1 MSGPDARQDTDLA
14 QIEAALA
21 DGRATAADPRERE
34 LQELALAL
42 RSDSP
47 EPARAFAQDLDRRV
61 SEGFPKAR
69 RAPVALRR
77 RWMPVLAGAAALILI
92 AVVSISVLGNRDRV
106 SVSSSAGLETSPKA
120 APDLRQFATPP
131 TASSAAPT
139 AAAGRRVERSARLTI
154 STSRDKLQ
162 GAADGV
168 GTVAES
174 HRGFVLSSQVNTGDA
189 GSPGGSF
196 VLRVPATELQ
206 AALADLSKLGRMR
219 ARSESGLDMTASYN
233 NVQNRL
239 GNALLERSA
248 LKLRLRRAH
257 GRKADDIRLR
267 IAALNASIDGLNGRM
282 NDLRKRTV
290 YSTVYVSLE
299 QDAAG
304 AGGSSGSGGTGA
316 AWHDAVHTL
325 EALLNFMVRALGVLL
340 PLGLL
345 AGIGVIGSRSLRRRR
360 REAALM

>member
-1 MSGPDARQDTDLA
+1 V
-14 QIEAALA
+14 
-21 DGRATAADPRERE
+21 
-34 LQELALAL
+34 
-42 RSDSP
+42 
-47 EPARAFAQDLDRRV
+47 FAQDLERRV

-69 RAPVALRR
+69 RAPAALRR

-92 AVVSISVLGNRDRV
+92 AVVSISVLGNGDRV
-106 SVSSSAGLETSPKA
+106 SVSSSAGVDSSGGAT
-120 APDLRQFATPP
+120 PDLRQFAAPP
-131 TASSAAPT
+131 TTTSAAPT

-196 VLRVPATELQ
+196 VLRVPASELQ
-206 AALADLSKLGRMR
+206 ATLSDLSKLGRMR
-219 ARSESGLDMTASYN
+219 ARSESGQDMTAPYN
-233 NVQNRL
+233 SVQNRL

-257 GRKADDIRLR
+257 GRKADDLR
-267 IAALNASIDGLNGRM
+267 VRIVSLNAAIDGLNGRM
-282 NDLRKRTV
+282 KDLRKRTV

-304 AGGSSGSGGTGA
+304 AGAGGSGTGA

-325 EALLNFMVRALGVLL
+325 EALVNFMVRALGVLL

-345 AGIGVIGSRSLRRRR
+345 AGIGAAGSRSLRRRR